1 MNSKLAEKWN
11 QRYLATPDYAILAPA
26 KILAENLF
34 LLSPTGT
41 ALDLASGFGANALL
55 LAKQG
60 LTTQAWDISSIAMQ
74 HLQQQ
79 ADAHA
84 LAIKTYT
91 REITP
96 QSFSANTFDVIV
108 VSRFLDRS
116 ICNAIM
122 ESLKIGG
129 LLFYQT
135 YTQLKTCEQGPN
147 NPRFL
152 LAENELLALFASLKW
167 VYYREN
173 GALGEVRQGLRNEAQ
188 FIGQK
193 IEV

>member
-1 MNSKLAEKWN
+1 MNKALSDKWDRIYQSGAAKAE
-11 QRYLATPDYAILAPA
+11 PA
-26 KILAENLF
+26 SVLSENLF
-34 LLSPTGT
+34 LLPPTGS

-60 LTTQAWDISSIAMQ
+60 LTTQAWDISDVALSQ
-74 HLQQQ
+74 LQQQ
-79 ADAHA
+79 AVAHA
-84 LAIKTYT
+84 IAIRTFT
-91 REITP
+91 REITS
-96 QSFSANTFDVIV
+96 QSFPANSFDVIV

-122 ESLKIGG
+122 ESLKPDG

-135 YTQLKTCEQGPN
+135 YTQYKSSEQGPK
-147 NPRFL
+147 NPRYL
-152 LAENELLALFASLKW
+152 LAENELLQLFPSLKL

-173 GALGEVRQGLRNEAQ
+173 AGLGSTVQGLRNEAQ

-193 IEV
+193 